1 MNVAFNTA
9 VSGMLTAQSNLA
21 KAAGNLVDSSTKGE
35 DLIQPL
41 IAIKQAEIAHKASAA
56 MVKTASDMTDTLLD
70 IIT

>member
-21 KAAGNLVDSSTKGE
+21 DASRNLVNASTQGE
-35 DLIQPL
+35 DLIQP
-41 IAIKQAEIAHKASAA
+41 IVAAKQAEIAHKASAM